1 MKPYT
6 NKDPIRVVLA
16 DVDGTL
22 VTQEK
27 VLTAKAKEAVAK
39 LKEVGILFAITSG
52 RPPGGMRTVIK
63 DLNLTTVVA
72 GFNGGVYVT
81 PRLDPIVTRDLP
93 KEASARA
100 LELIT
105 EHGLAAWLYTDTVWY
120 VQDPKGP
127 HVDRERWT
135 VGFGPEVTSDYSAYV
150 GQTAKIVGVSN
161 DHEAVAAC
169 EKVVQEELGH
179 QVSAARSQPY
189 YLDVT
194 HPAANKGSVVDF
206 LAAVYLIPTSSIAT
220 IGDMPNDVLMFEKS
234 GMSIAMGNASE
245 LVQGEANFASYTN
258 EQEGFAHAMETFVL
272 GGTP

>member
-1 MKPYT
+1 M
-6 NKDPIRVVLA
+6 
-16 DVDGTL
+16 
-22 VTQEK
+22 Q
-27 VLTAKAKEAVAK
+27 
-39 LKEVGILFAITSG
+39 
-52 RPPGGMRTVIK
+52 TVIK
-63 DLNLTTVVA
+63 DLTLTTVVA

-93 KEASARA
+93 KDAAARA

-105 EHGLAAWLYTDTVWY
+105 SHGLVAWLYTDTVWY

-127 HVDRERWT
+127 HVDREAWT
-135 VGFGPEVTSDYSAYV
+135 VGFKPEIASDYSPYV
-150 GQTAKIVGVSN
+150 GQTAKIVGVSD

-206 LAAVYLIPTSSIAT
+206 LSAVYLLPTSSIAT

-245 LVQGEANFASYTN
+245 LVQAEANFVSHTN
-258 EQEGFAHAMETFVL
+258 EDEGFAHAMETFVL
-272 GGTP
+272 GGAA